1 MLDDA
6 VVMVM
11 EELVVVS
18 LACAQV
24 GFRGGV
30 SETERVGLD
39 GVALGDG
46 PGLQEN
52 KRGYCV

>member
-11 EELVVVS
+11 EELVVFS

-24 GFRGGV
+24 KFYGIVR
-30 SETERVGLD
+30 ETERVGLD
-39 GVALGDG
+39 GVAFGDG

-52 KRGYCV
+52 NRGYCV